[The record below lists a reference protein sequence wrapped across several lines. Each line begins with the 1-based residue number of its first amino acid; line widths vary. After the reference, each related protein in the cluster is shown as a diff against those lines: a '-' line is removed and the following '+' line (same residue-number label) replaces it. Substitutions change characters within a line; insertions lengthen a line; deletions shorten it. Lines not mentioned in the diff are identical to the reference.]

1 MGETAME
8 TQRKPKLLVPVD
20 GSDRSINT
28 IKYISK
34 LEPFRQMRIVLFHV
48 FSKVPEGFWDMG
60 ADPRSSSTV
69 REVRAWE
76 VQQRRNID
84 QYMEIVRQFLVKS
97 GVSSKSIEVKIQDR
111 KKGFARDI
119 IREAQNG
126 YYAVVTRRRGM
137 TGLRGIVL
145 GSVATK
151 LVEKLSFLPLI
162 LAGRK
167 TAGNKIL
174 LGFDGSEGSW
184 HAIDFVGSTMGG
196 FGFKVKLI
204 YVIRGKEN
212 DDPDTLRLYSPA
224 RYTETTRKQMTTD
237 LALAGEKLVELGFK
251 PHQISTELVS
261 GVASRARAIVAEAKQ
276 NGYGTIVMG
285 RRGHS
290 RVRDFFIGRVTNK
303 VIHLARDRT
312 VWIIR

>member
-1 MGETAME
+1 M
-8 TQRKPKLLVPVD
+8 
-20 GSDRSINT
+20 NT
-28 IKYISK
+28 VRYIAK
-34 LEPFRQMRIVLFHV
+34 FEPFRRMHLVLFHV
-48 FSKVPEGFWDMG
+48 FSKVPEGFWDL
-60 ADPRSSSTV
+60 ATDPRSSATV

-76 VQQRRNID
+76 VEQKRNIS
-84 QYMEIVRQFLVKS
+84 QWAEIARQFLIKTGFPAKS
-97 GVSSKSIEVKIQDR
+97 VEVKIRNR

-151 LVEKLSFLPLI
+151 LVEKLTFLPLI
-162 LAGRK
+162 LVGRK
-167 TAGNKIL
+167 PPGNKIL
-174 LGFDGSEGSW
+174 LGFDGSEG
-184 HAIDFVGSTMGG
+184 ARRAVDFVGRTMGG
-196 FGFKVKLI
+196 SNFRAKLV
-204 YVIRGKEN
+204 YVMRGKEN
-212 DDPDTLRLYSPA
+212 DDPEIQRLYSPA
-224 RYTETTRKQMTTD
+224 KYVQKTLKGMTTD
-237 LALAGEKLVELGFK
+237 LETAAKQLVALDFK
-251 PHQISTELVS
+251 PHQVSTELIS
-261 GVASRARAIVAEAKQ
+261 GVTSRARAIVAEAKQ

>member
-1 MGETAME
+1 ME

-28 IKYISK
+28 VKYISK

-48 FSKVPEGFWDMG
+48 FSKVPEGFWDMRT
-60 ADPRSSSTV
+60 DPRSSSTV

-76 VQQRRNID
+76 VQQKKNIN
-84 QYMEIVRQFLVKS
+84 QYMEIVRQFLIKAGFPS
-97 GVSSKSIEVKIQDR
+97 NSIEIKIQNR

-137 TGLRGIVL
+137 TGMRGIVL

-151 LVEKLSFLPLI
+151 LVEKLTFLPLI
-162 LAGRK
+162 LVGRK
-167 TAGNKIL
+167 PPGNKIL
-174 LGFDGSEGSW
+174 LGFDGSEG
-184 HAIDFVGSTMGG
+184 ARRAVDFASRTMRGG
-196 FGFKVKLI
+196 NFRAKLI
-204 YVIRGKEN
+204 YVMRGKEN
-212 DDPDTLRLYSPA
+212 DDPEIQRLYSPA
-224 RYTETTRKQMTTD
+224 KYAQKTLKEMNTELEAAAKQ
-237 LALAGEKLVELGFK
+237 LVAAGFK
-251 PHQISTELVS
+251 PHQVSTELIS
-261 GVASRARAIVAEAKQ
+261 GVASRARAIVTEAKES
-276 NGYGTIVMG
+276 GYGTIVMG

>member
-1 MGETAME
+1 ME
-8 TQRKPKLLVPVD
+8 KQSKRKLLVPLD
-20 GSDRSINT
+20 GSDRSMNT
-28 IKYISK
+28 VRYISK
-34 LEPFRQMRIVLFHV
+34 FEPFRRMHLVLFHV
-48 FSKVPEGFWDMG
+48 FSKVPEGFWDL
-60 ADPRSSSTV
+60 ATDPRSSATV

-76 VQQRRNID
+76 VEQKRNIS
-84 QYMEIVRQFLVKS
+84 QWAEIARQFLIKTGFPAKS
-97 GVSSKSIEVKIQDR
+97 VEVKIRNR

-151 LVEKLSFLPLI
+151 LVEKLTFLPLI
-162 LAGRK
+162 LVGRK
-167 TAGNKIL
+167 PPGNKIL
-174 LGFDGSEGSW
+174 LGFDGSEG
-184 HAIDFVGSTMGG
+184 ARRAVDFVGRTMGG
-196 FGFKVKLI
+196 SNFRAKLV
-204 YVIRGKEN
+204 YVMRGKEN
-212 DDPDTLRLYSPA
+212 DDPEIQRLYSPA
-224 RYTETTRKQMTTD
+224 KYVQKTLKGMTTD
-237 LALAGEKLVELGFK
+237 LETAAKQLVALDFK
-251 PHQISTELVS
+251 PHQVSTELIS
-261 GVASRARAIVAEAKQ
+261 GVTSRARAIVAEAKQ

>member
-1 MGETAME
+1 MTK
-8 TQRKPKLLVPVD
+8 QLKPKLLVPVD
-20 GSDRSINT
+20 GSDRSFKT
-28 IKYISK
+28 VRYVSK
-34 LEPFRQMRIVLFHV
+34 LEPFRRMRIVLFHV
-48 FSKVPEGFWDMG
+48 FSKVPDGFWDLET
-60 ADPRSSSTV
+60 DPRSTSTV

-76 VQQRRNID
+76 IEQKRSINQF
-84 QYMEIVRQFLVKS
+84 MEIASQFLIKTGFPS
-97 GVSSKSIEVKIQDR
+97 NSIEVKIQNR

-119 IREAQNG
+119 IHEARNG

-162 LAGRK
+162 LVGKRAPGK
-167 TAGNKIL
+167 KIL
-174 LGFDGSEGSW
+174 LGFDGSEGSQ
-184 HAIDFVGSTMGG
+184 HAVDFVGSTMGG
-196 FGFKVKLI
+196 FGLKAKLI

-212 DDPDTLRLYSPA
+212 DDPKIQRLYSPA
-224 RYTETTRKQMTTD
+224 KYTDITRKQMTTD
-237 LALAGEKLVELGFK
+237 LALAGERLVDLGFK
-251 PHQISTELVS
+251 PHQVSTELIS
-261 GVASRARAIVAEAKQ
+261 GASSRARAIVTEAQQ
-276 NGYGTIVMG
+276 NEYGTIVLG

-312 VWIIR
+312 VWIVR

>member
-1 MGETAME
+1 ME
-8 TQRKPKLLVPVD
+8 THPMPRLLIPVD
-20 GSDRSINT
+20 GSDRSMNT
-28 IKYISK
+28 VRYIAK
-34 LEPFRQMRIVLFHV
+34 FEPFRRMHLVLFHV
-48 FSKVPEGFWDMG
+48 FSKVPEGFWDL
-60 ADPRSSSTV
+60 ATDPRSSATV

-76 VQQRRNID
+76 VEQKSNIS
-84 QYMEIVRQFLVKS
+84 QWTEIARQFLIKTGFPAKS
-97 GVSSKSIEVKIQDR
+97 VEVKIQNR

-151 LVEKLSFLPLI
+151 LVEKLTFLPLI
-162 LAGRK
+162 LVGRK
-167 TAGNKIL
+167 PPGNKIL
-174 LGFDGSEGSW
+174 LGFDGSEG
-184 HAIDFVGSTMGG
+184 ARRAVDFVGRTMGG
-196 FGFKVKLI
+196 SNFRAKLV
-204 YVIRGKEN
+204 YVMRGKEN
-212 DDPDTLRLYSPA
+212 DDPEIQRLYSPA
-224 RYTETTRKQMTTD
+224 KYVQKTLKGMTTD
-237 LALAGEKLVELGFK
+237 LETAAKQLVALDFK
-251 PHQISTELVS
+251 PHQVSTELIS
-261 GVASRARAIVAEAKQ
+261 GVTSRARAIVAEAKQ